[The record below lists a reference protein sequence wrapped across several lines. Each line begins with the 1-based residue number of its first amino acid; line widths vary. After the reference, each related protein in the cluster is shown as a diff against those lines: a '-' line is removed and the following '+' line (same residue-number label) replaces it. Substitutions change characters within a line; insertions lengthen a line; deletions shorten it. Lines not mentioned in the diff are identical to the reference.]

1 MDRMTA
7 GDLENIPVAEAIV
20 GHKWTSMGT
29 DFNKEKFKNRAKD
42 VDYNFAPA
50 LEGDMID
57 SANNLKNAEESLGHV
72 YDMGIAKWIKR

>member
-1 MDRMTA
+1 MDRTTA

-20 GHKWTSMGT
+20 GHQWTSMGT

-50 LEGDMID
+50 LEGDMVD
-57 SANNLKNAEESLGHV
+57 SANNLKAAEESLGHT
-72 YDMGIAKWIKR
+72 YSMGL